1 MQDVLDHR
9 CVVSIAMA
17 KIAIV
22 TWYQLRASMM
32 LEDFDFTHIGF
43 NIRCILVP
51 NVYIYIYI
59 IYIYYKWARST
70 NSSTAMNMPKCRE
83 LNGLLGSSILI
94 DNPSLDGH
102 FPITRSIWREPKMLR
117 CEMWIL
123 PRLIQAESR
132 LNGWNSMQ
140 RRVSIKHLQKT
151 WLL

>member
-22 TWYQLRASMM
+22 TWYQFRTSIM
-32 LEDFDFTHIGF
+32 LEDFDFTLIVF
-43 NIRCILVP
+43 FMYTKC
-51 NVYIYIYI
+51 IYIHIYYI
-59 IYIYYKWARST
+59 YKWARST

-83 LNGLLGSSILI
+83 LNGLLGSSILV

-117 CEMWIL
+117 CEMWNL